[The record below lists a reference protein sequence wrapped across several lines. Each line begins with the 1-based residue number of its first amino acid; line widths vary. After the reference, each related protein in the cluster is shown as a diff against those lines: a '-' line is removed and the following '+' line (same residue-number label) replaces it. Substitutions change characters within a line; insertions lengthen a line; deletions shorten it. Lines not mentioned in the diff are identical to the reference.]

1 MLYYTVYLSDA
12 SSALNQE
19 RNDIILDQLRSGDR
33 GDELSGMIA
42 CIKGVS
48 VKGLKGLCV
57 QVFEGPKYVVQEAIT
72 ILELDPHRDCEWI
85 YSGETVFRHFNGLNS
100 AYEYLNLDTYPALD
114 EIFQLNLEA
123 LKATPRIGAEVLI
136 GFLKKFLKDAN
147 KRHL

>member
-19 RNDIILDQLRSGDR
+19 RNDTILEQLRSGHR

-48 VKGLKGLCV
+48 IKGLKGLCI

-72 ILELDPHRDCEWI
+72 ILELDPYRECEWI
-85 YSGETVFRHFNGLNS
+85 YSGETIFRNFSGLNS
-100 AYEYLNLDTYPALD
+100 AYEYLNLDVNPALH
-114 EIFQLNLEA
+114 EIFELNLFA
-123 LKATPRIGAEVLI
+123 LKAAPQQGSELLI
-136 GFLKKFLKDAN
+136 TFLKKFLKDAS
-147 KRHL
+147 KK

>member
-19 RNDIILDQLRSGDR
+19 KNDSLLDQLRLGDR

-42 CIKGVS
+42 CVKGVS
-48 VKGLKGLCV
+48 VKGLKGLCI

-72 ILELDPHRDCEWI
+72 ILELDPYRECEWI
-85 YSGETVFRHFNGLNS
+85 YSGEIPFRNFSGLNS
-100 AYEYLNLDTYPALD
+100 AYEYLNLDVYPALHD
-114 EIFQLNLEA
+114 IFDLNLYA
-123 LKATPRIGAEVLI
+123 LKSAPRQGAEVLV

-147 KRHL
+147 KR